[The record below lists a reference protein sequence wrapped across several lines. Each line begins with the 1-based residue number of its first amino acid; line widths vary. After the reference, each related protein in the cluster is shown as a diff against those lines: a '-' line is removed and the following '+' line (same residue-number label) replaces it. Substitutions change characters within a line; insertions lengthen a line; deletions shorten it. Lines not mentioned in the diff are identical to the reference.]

1 MDSQFFRAVE
11 QSATVLTASNRLS
24 RSLIDGYNQYQRGK
38 GRSVWKTPRIFQLD
52 AWLEQCCRDTPV
64 LLNEVQEAALWE
76 SIILESPAGR
86 SLLRIPET
94 AEQAMKAWA
103 LLHAY
108 RLPFE
113 RAAFSVSEDCE
124 AFYAWAC
131 EFVERRDAHG
141 WMEKARVADFVAER
155 PPNVILAGFDE
166 VTPQQAELFNAL
178 GASLHRSS
186 DGTGSP
192 RAVAYRD
199 MNDEIARAASWA
211 RSRLKGSVGIIVP
224 NIGAVRSKLE
234 RAFAELLPGAFHISL
249 GPALR
254 ERPIVHAAL
263 LLLELAGGDVPLE
276 RMGMILRNP
285 YWKGGE
291 EERSRRAM
299 LDAHL
304 RKQGRSPAPLAEIRA
319 FSSLEKE
326 IRRLPVEQS
335 PSQWSRTFS
344 RLLKHIGWP
353 GDRALNS
360 EEHQAREAWNKLL
373 SAFATLDAVVVSL
386 NFGAALVRLNN
397 LAAKPFQLENEGA
410 PVQIMGLL
418 EASGLHFDHLWVLG
432 LHDEEVPP
440 PPRPNPFL
448 PLTLQRDRG
457 LPHSSAQRELEFYRK
472 LLSRLSASAAEVVFS
487 YPQWEG
493 DQPRTPSP
501 LIGLAAA
508 NEFEPFPPRWLD
520 LIRASAASETL
531 EDRVAPELPVGW
543 EQRGGTGMLKDMA
556 ACPFR
561 AFAQQ
566 RLGARELEDAN
577 LGLNAKEKGSGVHK
591 VLELIW
597 AELKNQENLRALE
610 PQQLQDL
617 IATNI
622 EVGLEFNGRLGAQ
635 LERRR
640 LQRLLTEWFEIEK
653 QRPPFRVL
661 EREQDGSIDIAGL
674 RIKTRIDRVDELP
687 DGRRVIIDYKTGE
700 VKNQVWS
707 GERLGEPQ
715 VPLYCVSSE
724 SPIAAAAFA
733 QIRAGD
739 LQIRGVSTNGELGK
753 IKAMDKL
760 PPMPELIE
768 EWKHSLQKLGHAF
781 RAGVADVDP
790 KDKSTCDY
798 CRLPALCRI
807 HDAHD

>member
-1 MDSQFFRAVE
+1 
-11 QSATVLTASNRLS
+11 
-24 RSLIDGYNQYQRGK
+24 
-38 GRSVWKTPRIFQLD
+38 
-52 AWLEQCCRDTPV
+52 
-64 LLNEVQEAALWE
+64 
-76 SIILESPAGR
+76 
-86 SLLRIPET
+86 
-94 AEQAMKAWA
+94 
-103 LLHAY
+103 
-108 RLPFE
+108 
-113 RAAFSVSEDCE
+113 
-124 AFYAWAC
+124 
-131 EFVERRDAHG
+131 
-141 WMEKARVADFVAER
+141 
-155 PPNVILAGFDE
+155 
-166 VTPQQAELFNAL
+166 
-178 GASLHRSS
+178 
-186 DGTGSP
+186 
-192 RAVAYRD
+192 
-199 MNDEIARAASWA
+199 
-211 RSRLKGSVGIIVP
+211 
-224 NIGAVRSKLE
+224 
-234 RAFAELLPGAFHISL
+234 
-249 GPALR
+249 
-254 ERPIVHAAL
+254 
-263 LLLELAGGDVPLE
+263 
-276 RMGMILRNP
+276 
-285 YWKGGE
+285 
-291 EERSRRAM
+291 
-299 LDAHL
+299 
-304 RKQGRSPAPLAEIRA
+304 
-319 FSSLEKE
+319 
-326 IRRLPVEQS
+326 
-335 PSQWSRTFS
+335 
-344 RLLKHIGWP
+344 
-353 GDRALNS
+353 
-360 EEHQAREAWNKLL
+360 
-373 SAFATLDAVVVSL
+373 
-386 NFGAALVRLNN
+386 LNN

-448 PLTLQRDRG
+448 PLALQRDRG

>member
-1 MDSQFFRAVE
+1 
-11 QSATVLTASNRLS
+11 
-24 RSLIDGYNQYQRGK
+24 
-38 GRSVWKTPRIFQLD
+38 
-52 AWLEQCCRDTPV
+52 
-64 LLNEVQEAALWE
+64 LN
-76 SIILESPAGR
+76 
-86 SLLRIPET
+86 
-94 AEQAMKAWA
+94 
-103 LLHAY
+103 
-108 RLPFE
+108 
-113 RAAFSVSEDCE
+113 
-124 AFYAWAC
+124 
-131 EFVERRDAHG
+131 
-141 WMEKARVADFVAER
+141 
-155 PPNVILAGFDE
+155 
-166 VTPQQAELFNAL
+166 
-178 GASLHRSS
+178 
-186 DGTGSP
+186 
-192 RAVAYRD
+192 
-199 MNDEIARAASWA
+199 
-211 RSRLKGSVGIIVP
+211 GSVGIIVP

-234 RAFAELLPGAFHISL
+234 RAFEEVLPGAFHISL

-263 LLLELAGGDVPLE
+263 LLLELACGEAGLE

-291 EERSRRAM
+291 EERSRRAT

-304 RKQGRSPAPLAEIRA
+304 RKQGQSPVPLAEIRA

-335 PSQWSRTFS
+335 PSQWSRAFS
-344 RLLKHIGWP
+344 RLLKLIGWP
-353 GDRALNS
+353 GNRALNS
-360 EEHQAREAWNKLL
+360 EEHQAMEAWNKLL
-373 SAFATLDAVVVSL
+373 SAFATLDAVIVSL
-386 NFGAALVRLNN
+386 SFEAALARLNS
-397 LAAKPFQLENEGA
+397 LAAKQPFQPENEGA

-440 PPRPNPFL
+440 PPQPNPFL
-448 PLTLQRDRG
+448 PLGLQRELG
-457 LPHSSAQRELEFYRK
+457 LPHSSAQRELEFYGK
-472 LLSRLSASAAEVVFS
+472 LLSRLSASAPEVVFS

-493 DQPRTPSP
+493 DQPLSASP
-501 LIGLAAA
+501 LIGFAAD
-508 NEFEPFPPRWLD
+508 NESEPLPVRWLD
-520 LIRASAASETL
+520 LIRGSAASEAL

-561 AFAQQ
+561 AFARN
-566 RLGARELEDAN
+566 RLSARELEDVSI
-577 LGLNAKEKGSGVHK
+577 GLDAKEKGSGVHK

-597 AELKNQENLRALE
+597 AELKTQENLRALA

-622 EVGLEFNGRLGAQ
+622 AKATEDKGRLGAQ
-635 LERRR
+635 LERLR

-661 EREQDGSIDIAGL
+661 EREQDRPVAIGHLQIQ
-674 RIKTRIDRVDELP
+674 TRIDRVDELP

-733 QIRAGD
+733 QIRTGD
-739 LQIRGVSTNGELGK
+739 LQIKGVSNNGELGK
-753 IKAMDKL
+753 MKAMDKL
-760 PPMPELIE
+760 PPMTELIE
-768 EWKHSLQKLGHAF
+768 EWSRALHKLGDGF
-781 RAGVADVDP
+781 RTGVADVDP
-790 KDKSTCDY
+790 KEKSTCDY